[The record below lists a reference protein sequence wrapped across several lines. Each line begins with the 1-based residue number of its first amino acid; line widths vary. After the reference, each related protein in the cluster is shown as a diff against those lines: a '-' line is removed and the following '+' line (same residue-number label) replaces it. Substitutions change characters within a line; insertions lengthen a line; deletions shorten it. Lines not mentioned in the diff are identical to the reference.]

1 MAPKRKGKGRK
12 IPITI
17 KKADKDEKAE
27 EKDVQNPSEAEPEA
41 QVEEVEAESLPEAE
55 AERTREELEAEI
67 ADLKAQLEGQND
79 ALLRAV
85 ADLENYKRRAARE
98 MQDRTTFA
106 NERILSALLPPLDDC
121 DRALEALQGG
131 SDPDAVLEGVQ
142 LVSRQLRSA
151 LANFGL
157 AEIPAE
163 GQPFD
168 PNVHEAIAAIPSAEH
183 DEGTIV
189 QVERKGYAF
198 HGRVLRP
205 AQVVVAKAPQE
216 AEAEQPTEEG

>member
-1 MAPKRKGKGRK
+1 MELEEVLRKN
-12 IPITI
+12 
-17 KKADKDEKAE
+17 E
-27 EKDVQNPSEAEPEA
+27 EAE
-41 QVEEVEAESLPEAE
+41 
-55 AERTREELEAEI
+55 TRDETEI
-67 ADLKAQLEGQND
+67 SDETETY
-79 ALLRAV
+79 
-85 ADLENYKRRAARE
+85 DLEDLARQAANLSSGLRDE
-98 MQDRTTFA
+98 IGKSLVGMDDLC
-106 NERILSALLPPLDDC
+106 NGLLICILA
-121 DRALEALQGG
+121 EGN
-131 SDPDAVLEGVQ
+131 AVLEGVQ
-142 LVSRQLRSA
+142 LVSRQLHSA

-189 QVERKGYAF
+189 HVERKGYAF